1 MIINDN
7 GAGTAPGLNPGI
19 AVKSGLDE
27 IFFGMYEREQ
37 QPGQVLAT
45 DALFFRQTS
54 TTWGAVQNAES
65 AGPGDFTETVD
76 EEEVPQANIRIGN
89 KQTLDIKDYSRDIPF
104 PQSFL
109 EDSEKYAVKQ
119 DAVGKMGVR
128 AQTTRDKFA
137 MRRSYGNPFD
147 SVNNPTP
154 DGQALSSASHL
165 TLNGDTVNNLET
177 GQLSPDNLK
186 ILVRDLK
193 LQKAQDGDLGGHLFC
208 GLIVATNLFETAVE
222 TTDSE
227 LKPGG
232 ALNNLNWV
240 SKLYP
245 GVYVG
250 TSEYLNSTYNVYNT
264 NVDTTYAVVSRNHY
278 ITRVERIAIATEWV
292 PPEYDRQRRAFY
304 RARFRE
310 RVYPGTWEGV
320 VFSNGT
326 V

>member
-1 MIINDN
+1 MVINEN
-7 GAGTAPGLNPGI
+7 GAGIGATQTGI
-19 AVKSGLDE
+19 AIKSGLDE

-45 DALFFRQTS
+45 DPLFFRQTS
-54 TTWGAVQNAES
+54 TPWGAVQNAES

-76 EEEVPQANIRIGN
+76 DEEVPMANIAIGN
-89 KQTLDIKDYSRDIPF
+89 KQTLDIKDYNRDIPF
-104 PQSFL
+104 PESFL

-119 DAVGKMGVR
+119 DAVAKLGIR
-128 AQTTRDKFA
+128 AQTTRDKYA
-137 MRRSYGNPFD
+137 MFRSYGDPFD
-147 SVNNPTP
+147 SVNLPTP
-154 DGQALSSASHL
+154 DGQALASASHL

-177 GQLSPDNLK
+177 GSLSPDNLK

-193 LQKAQDGDLGGHLFC
+193 LQKAQDGDLGGHLFA
-208 GLIVATNLFETAVE
+208 GLMVALNLFETAKE
-222 TTDSE
+222 ITDSE

-240 SKLYP
+240 SNLYP
-245 GVYVG
+245 GVYLG
-250 TSEYLNSTYNVYNT
+250 TSEYLNSTYNNLNS

-278 ITRVERIAIATEWV
+278 ITRVERIAITTNWV
-292 PPEYDRQRRAFY
+292 DPIYDRQRRGFY

-310 RVYPGTWEGV
+310 RVYPGTWEGFV
-320 VFSNGT
+320 ASNGT

>member
-1 MIINDN
+1 MIINESGQGI
-7 GAGTAPGLNPGI
+7 GALQVGI
-19 AVKSGLDE
+19 ATKSGLDE

-45 DALFFRQTS
+45 DTLFFRQKT

-76 EEEVPQANIRIGN
+76 DEETPEGNIAIGN
-89 KQTLDIKDYSRDIPF
+89 KQTLDIKDYTRDIPF

-109 EDSEKYAVKQ
+109 EDSEKYAVKE
-119 DAVGKMGVR
+119 DAVGKLGVR
-128 AQTTRDKFA
+128 AQTSRDKFA
-137 MRRSYGNPFD
+137 MLRSYGDPFD
-147 SVNNPTP
+147 ATGNPTP
-154 DGQALSSASHL
+154 DGAAISSTSHL
-165 TLNGDTVNNLET
+165 TLTGATVNNIET

-193 LQKAQDGDLGGHLFC
+193 LQKAQDGDLGGHLFS
-208 GLIVATNLFETAVE
+208 GLMVALSLFETAKE
-222 TTDSE
+222 ITDSE
-227 LKPGG
+227 LKAGG

-240 SKLYP
+240 SNLYP
-245 GVYVG
+245 GVYLG
-250 TSEYLNSTYNVYNT
+250 TSEYLNSTYNSINT
-264 NVDTTYAVVSRNHY
+264 NVDTTYATVSRNHY
-278 ITRVERIAIATEWV
+278 LTRVVRIPISTDWV
-292 PPEYDRQRRAFY
+292 DPIYDRKRRAFY

>member
-1 MIINDN
+1 MIINDA
-7 GAGTAPGLNPGI
+7 GAGIGALQTGI
-19 AVKSGLDE
+19 AIKSGLDE
-27 IFFGMYEREQ
+27 IFYGMYEREQ

-45 DALFFRQTS
+45 DELFFRQST

-65 AGPGDFTETVD
+65 SGPGDFPETVD
-76 EEEVPQANIRIGN
+76 DEEVSQGNIRIGN
-89 KQTLDIKDYSRDIPF
+89 KQTLDIKDYNKDIPF

-119 DAVGKMGVR
+119 DAVGKLGVR

-137 MRRSYGNPFD
+137 FQRSYGNPFD

-165 TLNGDTVNNLET
+165 TLSGDTVNNLET
-177 GQLSPDNLK
+177 GSASPDNLK

-193 LQKAQDGDLGGHLFC
+193 LQKAQDGDLGGHLFS
-208 GLIVATNLFETAVE
+208 GLMVALNLFETFKE
-222 TTDSE
+222 ITDSE

-240 SKLYP
+240 SNLYP
-245 GVYVG
+245 GVYLG
-250 TSEYLNSTYNVYNT
+250 TSEFLNSTYNNLNS

-278 ITRVERIAIATEWV
+278 ITRVERVAINTEWV
-292 PPEYDRQRRAFY
+292 DPIYDRQRRAFY

-310 RVYPGTWEGV
+310 RVYPGTWEAFV
-320 VFSNGT
+320 ASNGT